1 MPHCPVSVLP
11 TLLNARM
18 AAQHLQQLSLGLSWD
33 PWDPPLD
40 HGVCAGGRLV
50 RGHSSFMGRARSV
63 FQLEPPAP
71 GEVPGNKTN
80 NAMGLPR
87 RLVWLHPITNKGPAG
102 AGADGSRFG
111 WWSALKGSLPT
122 VFDPHTQLAAVA
134 QCDSYTEGGKRAWH
148 CWWRRSSVTDH

>member
-1 MPHCPVSVLP
+1 M
-11 TLLNARM
+11 ARNPYFQTSSTPEWLHSTSSSCRW
-18 AAQHLQQLSLGLSWD
+18 ASAGI
-33 PWDPPLD
+33 PGIPPLIM
-40 HGVCAGGRLV
+40 GFVLAAA
-50 RGHSSFMGRARSV
+50 SFMATPPSWGRARSV

-111 WWSALKGSLPT
+111 WWSALKGRLPT
-122 VFDPHTQLAAVA
+122 GFDPHTQLAAVA

-148 CWWRRSSVTDH
+148 WWWRRSSVTDH